1 VGKVLVAASK
11 TAIPAKAGIHNPIVT
26 DRAASVATIDSRL
39 LLESRSLSRAP
50 AWQAVEDRRSATP
63 CFATWARG
71 RKQPSVHVEPGRTTL
86 TDAAESGLAMDLS
99 VSADGHGALAYI
111 RHRHGVDHSTVA
123 AAVFRV
129 GRDGTLRR
137 RVDATWQ
144 QPVEA
149 TVDVTAS
156 ASSTSITL
164 GSMLGPFFPSPL
176 TYYGVHP

>member
-1 VGKVLVAASK
+1 VTVTLSYTNSGSAAA
-11 TAIPAKAGIHNPIVT
+11 TAVQLRDAIPAGMAYVGGSGRWSVTGAG
-26 DRAASVATIDSRL
+26 
-39 LLESRSLSRAP
+39 
-50 AWQAVEDRRSATP
+50 
-63 CFATWARG
+63 
-71 RKQPSVHVEPGRTTL
+71 TTL

-99 VSADGHGALAYI
+99 VSADGHGAWAYV